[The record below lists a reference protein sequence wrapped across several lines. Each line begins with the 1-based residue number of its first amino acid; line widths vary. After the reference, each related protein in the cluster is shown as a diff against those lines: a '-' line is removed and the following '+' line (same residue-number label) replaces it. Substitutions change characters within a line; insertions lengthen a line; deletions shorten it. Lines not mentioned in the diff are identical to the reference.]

1 MTTETSG
8 DPRVAAGSAADWW
21 EAGFEMGRLDQ
32 QLAAR
37 LLPDRVGLTIRRV
50 NRGGWAWECS
60 CGGSSPRARTESTSW
75 AAIVIDALRHSQLI
89 AP

>member
-37 LLPDRVGLTIRRV
+37 LLPLKLASNGGCDLGVRRGQ
-50 NRGGWAWECS
+50 GG
-60 CGGSSPRARTESTSW
+60 
-75 AAIVIDALRHSQLI
+75 
-89 AP
+89 

>member
-8 DPRVAAGSAADWW
+8 DARVAAGSAADWW

-37 LLPDRVGLTIRRV
+37 VLPDRVGLTIRRV
-50 NRGGWAWECS
+50 NRGGAEVIARRRGYALHVQDVEEPGALWAEFWPVDER
-60 CGGSSPRARTESTSW
+60 P
-75 AAIVIDALRHSQLI
+75 
-89 AP
+89 